1 MARKKTNPASSG
13 AQNGQELAQD
23 SDIKRIKDEIAELQ
37 KTVRTLR
44 YDLSMVNSRIEIS
57 NHVNNLLRDQVDK
70 LQQYTR
76 RYSVIMENVP
86 VVQNES
92 TENVETEVKNILQ

>member
-1 MARKKTNPASSG
+1 MARKKTNSASSG
-13 AQNGQELAQD
+13 AQNGQGVAQD
-23 SDIKRIKDEIAELQ
+23 SELERMKDEIAELQ